1 MKGMKTIVGKN
12 LNSIPRDELQAA
24 NTHTVIDAAMKG
36 TRYELDFLITA
47 ISVLFLHSALLT
59 VVGVTDART
68 PTDDAPGKED
78 ELHLFNVQRRFQPAL
93 IRAVVALV
101 ANPDES
107 TRPNIGVT
115 DDALPITL
123 LAQTPWFLF

>member
-1 MKGMKTIVGKN
+1 MLLPLLLAFSPFLKPILFHFIEQVCLAAAQIHN
-12 LNSIPRDELQAA
+12 LW
-24 NTHTVIDAAMKG
+24 
-36 TRYELDFLITA
+36 TA

-123 LAQTPWFLF
+123 LAQTPWFSF

>member
-1 MKGMKTIVGKN
+1 MLLPLLLAFSPLLKPILFHFIEQVCLAAAQIHN
-12 LNSIPRDELQAA
+12 LW
-24 NTHTVIDAAMKG
+24 
-36 TRYELDFLITA
+36 TA

-68 PTDDAPGKED
+68 PTDDAPGKD
-78 ELHLFNVQRRFQPAL
+78 ELFDIQRRFQPAL

-123 LAQTPWFLF
+123 LAETPWFSF

>member
-1 MKGMKTIVGKN
+1 MLLPLLLAFSPLLKPILFHFIEQVCLAAAQIHN
-12 LNSIPRDELQAA
+12 LW
-24 NTHTVIDAAMKG
+24 
-36 TRYELDFLITA
+36 TA

-78 ELHLFNVQRRFQPAL
+78 ELHLFDRRFQPAL

-123 LAQTPWFLF
+123 FAQTPWFLF